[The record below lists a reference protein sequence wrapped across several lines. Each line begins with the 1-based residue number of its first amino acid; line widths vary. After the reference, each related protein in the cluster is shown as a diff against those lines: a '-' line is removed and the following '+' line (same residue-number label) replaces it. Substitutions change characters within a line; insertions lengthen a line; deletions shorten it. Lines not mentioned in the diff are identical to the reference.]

1 MTEQIIDFVPLKDYE
16 DKYEILNQ
24 YPFTIRRKNDKYVI
38 KENINKNGYP
48 CVSLNAMKIQKH
60 ILIAK
65 QLIPNPKNLPQI
77 DHINHDRTDYHLE
90 NLRWT
95 NQSENMKNVSS
106 RNGIEYEFVDN
117 IPDEAIEI
125 THYNT
130 TIERKEF
137 NEKEY
142 YYYFDEEA
150 NKDIFYQRITDKLY
164 RVMYINRTKSGREL
178 IMTRDKNRKKVSVY
192 IHTFKYQYN
201 ID

>member
-1 MTEQIIDFVPLKDYE
+1 MTEQIVDFVPLKDYE

-24 YPFTIRRKNDKYVI
+24 YPFIIRRKSDKYVI
-38 KENINKNGYP
+38 KENINNAGYP
-48 CVSLNAMKIQKH
+48 CVSLNAKKTPKH
-60 ILIAK
+60 QIIAK
-65 QLIPNPKNLPQI
+65 QFIPNPKNLPQI

-106 RNGIEYEFVDN
+106 RNGVEYEFIDN

-125 THYNT
+125 THYST

-142 YYYFDEEA
+142 YYYFDEKA

-164 RVMYINRTKSGREL
+164 REMYINRTKSGREL
-178 IMTRDKNRKKVSVY
+178 IMTRDKNRKKVLVY